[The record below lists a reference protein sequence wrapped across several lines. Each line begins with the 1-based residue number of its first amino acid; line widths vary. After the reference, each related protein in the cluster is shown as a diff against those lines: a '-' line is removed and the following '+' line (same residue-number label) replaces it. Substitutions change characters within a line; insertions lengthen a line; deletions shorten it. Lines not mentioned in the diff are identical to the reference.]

1 MAILLDSVILDAE
14 KTKTFDEKEIRGV
27 RALVVETLDAV
38 RDVVD
43 LMNDG
48 KTKSAQTDNMSL
60 SGLWVVGEQGDSS

>member
-1 MAILLDSVILDAE
+1 MILDAE

-48 KTKSAQTDNMSL
+48 KQNQRKRIT
-60 SGLWVVGEQGDSS
+60 